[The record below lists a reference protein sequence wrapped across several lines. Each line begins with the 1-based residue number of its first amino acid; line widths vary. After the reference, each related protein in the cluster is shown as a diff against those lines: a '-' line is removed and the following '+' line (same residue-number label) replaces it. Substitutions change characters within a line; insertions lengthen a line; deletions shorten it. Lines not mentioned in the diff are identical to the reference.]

1 MVHLTWSRLYKPVH
15 TCSTSGFISKNG
27 LLSSLKLS
35 ISQPFYKR
43 NEQVGHVSK
52 MFLLFMQIKLVK
64 ITTEMEQCIRPT
76 RHTYSNEVKRLEIQR
91 MNAFVRSLARQSE
104 SNLSLIV
111 RIKVQ
116 KTTIVEFANSVD
128 LDEAAHNEPPH
139 LEIHFL
145 IFCLW
150 ILNMIGFFI
159 LKFCRLKFCNLP
171 LTLYKSKKQS
181 FSSVHYCTTTI
192 KRNQILTLYGEK
204 KLWIILFQFVFGR
217 ALSYRFFCF
226 VDVVWTATN
235 GNESYVLHFLCH
247 RRRRKLLLSFRVNM

>member
-1 MVHLTWSRLYKPVH
+1 
-15 TCSTSGFISKNG
+15 
-27 LLSSLKLS
+27 
-35 ISQPFYKR
+35 
-43 NEQVGHVSK
+43 
-52 MFLLFMQIKLVK
+52 MQIKLVK

-145 IFCLW
+145 IFCL
-150 ILNMIGFFI
+150 
-159 LKFCRLKFCNLP
+159 
-171 LTLYKSKKQS
+171 
-181 FSSVHYCTTTI
+181 
-192 KRNQILTLYGEK
+192 
-204 KLWIILFQFVFGR
+204 
-217 ALSYRFFCF
+217 
-226 VDVVWTATN
+226 
-235 GNESYVLHFLCH
+235 
-247 RRRRKLLLSFRVNM
+247 